1 MLNGLWTESC
11 IGMYIV
17 LVMWSEF
24 AIDNLYPEL
33 KSVSDAGTE
42 FYLWY
47 KSDAIVLWC
56 CLEWGLLDHG
66 GYL

>member
-1 MLNGLWTESC
+1 MILLWKKLLFSLMLNGLWTESC

-17 LVMWSEF
+17 LVMRSEF

-42 FYLWY
+42 FYL
-47 KSDAIVLWC
+47 
-56 CLEWGLLDHG
+56 
-66 GYL
+66 